1 MMNKDY
7 ARKKLEDKG
16 YSNIVEVSWPENRI
30 NHKHSHSWD
39 AEIIIIDGSIRIVVG
54 SKEHLLKSGD
64 EFKLVAYVE
73 HSEYVGDSGV
83 TFLSVRPQT
92 SN

>member
-1 MMNKDY
+1 MDKDY

-30 NHKHSHSWD
+30 NHKHLHSWD
-39 AEIIIIDGSIRIVVG
+39 AEIIIVDGSIKIVVG

-64 EFKLVAYVE
+64 EFKLKAHVK
-73 HSEYVGDSGV
+73 HSEYVGASGV
-83 TFLSVRPQT
+83 TLLSVRPLA
-92 SN
+92 